1 MTYTVYS
8 DTKCA
13 LGEGPLWHPT
23 RNQLFWF
30 DIIGMCLHTK
40 VDGEQV
46 TWQFDEHVSAAG
58 WVDHNTLLMASETSL
73 SKFDIETG
81 DTEFVCSL
89 EADNDLTRSNDGR
102 ADPYGGFWIGTMG
115 KNAEPKAGAIYRYY
129 DGTLRKLVNNVTIT
143 NSICF
148 SPDGKHAYYC
158 DTVTDKIM
166 RIALDQDGWPEGK
179 AELFIQDANHPDG
192 SVVDAD
198 GNLWN
203 AQWGSYRVACY
214 SPEGVEQRYVEV
226 GGLQSSCPAFGGA
239 DGTTMFVTTAQQN
252 IPDADLEKSDLHGHV
267 FCIENVAKGQKE
279 HQVIL

>member
-1 MTYTVYS
+1 MSYSVYS
-8 DTKCA
+8 ETKSA

-30 DIIGMCLHTK
+30 DIIGMCLHTMS
-40 VDGEQV
+40 DGAQV

-58 WVDHNTLLMASETSL
+58 WVDHDTLLMASQTCL
-73 SKFDIETG
+73 QTFDIETG
-81 DTEFVCSL
+81 DTEFICAL
-89 EADNDLTRSNDGR
+89 EADNDVTRSNDGR
-102 ADPYGGFWIGTMG
+102 ADPFGGFWIGTMG
-115 KNAEPKAGAIYRYY
+115 KNAEPKAGAIYRYF
-129 DGTLRKLVNNVTIT
+129 DGALRKIVSNITIS

-148 SPDGKHAYYC
+148 SPDGKLAYYA

-166 RIALDQDGWPEGK
+166 RLNLDADGWPVGK
-179 AELFIQDANHPDG
+179 AELFIKDADHPDG

-214 SPEGVEQRYVEV
+214 APDGTLQRYVEV
-226 GGLQSSCPAFGGA
+226 GGAQSSCPAFGGA
-239 DGTTMFVTTAQQN
+239 DGTTLFVTTAQQ
-252 IPDADLEKSDLHGHV
+252 DLSSADLEKSDQHGHV
-267 FCIENVAKGQKE
+267 FSVENVAKGQPE

>member
-1 MTYTVYS
+1 MTCTVFCT
-8 DTKCA
+8 TKSE

-30 DIIGMCLHTK
+30 DIIGMRLHTM
-40 VDGEQV
+40 VDGEQK

-58 WVDHNTLLMASETSL
+58 WVDHDTLLMASETSL
-73 SKFDIETG
+73 STFDIETG
-81 DTEFVCSL
+81 DTEFVCAL
-89 EADNDLTRSNDGR
+89 EADNEVTRSNDGR
-102 ADPYGGFWIGTMG
+102 ADPFGGFWIGTMG
-115 KNAEPKAGAIYRYY
+115 KNAEAGAGAIYRYY
-129 DGTLRKLVNNVTIT
+129 EGTLRKIVNNITIT

-148 SPDGKHAYYC
+148 STDGKLAYYA

-166 RIALDQDGWPEGK
+166 RLNLDEEGWPVGK
-179 AELFIQDANHPDG
+179 AELFIKEANHPDG
-192 SVVDAD
+192 SVVDAE

-214 SPEGVEQRYVEV
+214 SPEGEVLRYVEV
-226 GGLQSSCPAFGGA
+226 DGAQSSCPAFGGA

-252 IPDADLEKSDLHGHV
+252 LSEDDLAKSDLHGHV
-267 FCIENVAKGQKE
+267 FVVENVAKGQKE